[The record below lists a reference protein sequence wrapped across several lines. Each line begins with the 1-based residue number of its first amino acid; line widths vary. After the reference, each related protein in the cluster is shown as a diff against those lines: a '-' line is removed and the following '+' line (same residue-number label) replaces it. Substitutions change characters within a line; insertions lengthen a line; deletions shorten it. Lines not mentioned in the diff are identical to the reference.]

1 MDALFHNSE
10 TLFLIGGAV
19 VMIVLIALTMR
30 SIIRRDRAMVNKQ
43 MDEPRE
49 VAEYH
54 DRWKGQKPA

>member
-1 MDALFHNSE
+1 
-10 TLFLIGGAV
+10 
-19 VMIVLIALTMR
+19 
-30 SIIRRDRAMVNKQ
+30 MVNKQ